1 MQLRLDAVVW
11 RKVKYK
17 KLSSKTINE
26 GKIFMR
32 RRISPR
38 EAKRMMQ
45 RMGLSMNA
53 VPDVEHVVI
62 KTSSKEIIIEEP
74 EVAVIDVQG
83 QKMFQVTG
91 GKMTEKAVERKL
103 TIPEEDVRLVADQ
116 TGKSLEE
123 ARKALE
129 ECEGDLAKAILLL
142 QSKF

>member
-1 MQLRLDAVVW
+1 L
-11 RKVKYK
+11 
-17 KLSSKTINE
+17 
-26 GKIFMR
+26 MR

-45 RMGLSMNA
+45 RMGLSMDA
-53 VPDVEHVVI
+53 IPDVEQVVI
-62 KTSSKEIIIEEP
+62 KTSSKEILIENP
-74 EVAVIDVQG
+74 EVAVVDIQG
-83 QKMFQVTG
+83 QKMFQVAG
-91 GKMTEKAVERKL
+91 GKITEKAVEHKL

-142 QSKF
+142 QSKI